1 MVKNRC
7 QQRFLDWG
15 FWGPF
20 VMQAGEIRSVLIGW
34 IYPAHAYMEYQAP
47 SLQREFS
54 EGGNELLL
62 ALRQFLVFKPLHTWK
77 TWTNVKH
84 ETLQTA
90 LLYFNCRV
98 SCMPF
103 WFVFIH
109 VRNIECVWTLSEC
122 TYAHHKSLFCP
133 KRSEGSIQIP
143 YIPWYPPV
151 STFLVLTLITRTC

>member
-1 MVKNRC
+1 MPHPVIPWLTVQQPWAEPIITYWLSQRWTPSQLHPSVLNSSMVKNRC

-62 ALRQFLVFKPLHTWK
+62 ALRQFLGLWALTYLKNLNKCETY
-77 TWTNVKH
+77 

-90 LLYFNCRV
+90 LLYFNCRG
-98 SCMPF
+98 SCMQF
-103 WFVFIH
+103 CFLFIYVH
-109 VRNIECVWTLSEC
+109 NI
-122 TYAHHKSLFCP
+122 
-133 KRSEGSIQIP
+133 
-143 YIPWYPPV
+143 
-151 STFLVLTLITRTC
+151 